1 MGYDTEDAAVREA
14 LAQMLPSLDAAT
26 LRNAYLTLLALFIL
40 EEAYADYEDEWEL
53 IARKA
58 RTFLQGLG
66 VQKPNTLIKK
76 FTLTVIN

>member
-1 MGYDTEDAAVREA
+1 
-14 LAQMLPSLDAAT
+14 MLPSLDTVTA
-26 LRNAYLTLLALFIL
+26 RNAYLTLLALFIL
-40 EEAYADYEDEWEL
+40 EEAFADYEDEWDL

-66 VQKPNTLIKK
+66 IQKPGTLTKK